1 MTSPAGTARS
11 LVGASGGTEGLGRR
25 RIRAYIGLG
34 ANVGDAAA
42 TLARAVRDL
51 GALPGVR
58 VRGVSRLYLTAPWG
72 VTDQPD
78 FHNAA
83 VALDITTR
91 EQPEAAALTLLAGLK
106 ALERDAGRRQRA
118 RWGPRELDLDL
129 LIFGRHRIV
138 VERPPEARSVEA
150 EIDPAKAARQLEV
163 PHRDLGERL
172 FVLAPLADLA
182 PGLVPP
188 GWHEP
193 AETARD
199 RVASQDPSAAAR
211 AIGEWDSASGRWRRR

>member
-1 MTSPAGTARS
+1 
-11 LVGASGGTEGLGRR
+11 VGLGCRR
-25 RIRAYIGLG
+25 VRAYVGLG

-42 TLARAVRDL
+42 TLGRAARDL

-58 VRGVSRLYLTAPWG
+58 VRGVSRLYRTAPWG
-72 VTDQPD
+72 VTGQPD
-78 FHNAA
+78 FHNAV
-83 VALDITTR
+83 VALDVTTR
-91 EQPEAAALTLLAGLK
+91 EGPQAAALTILTGLK

-129 LIFGRHRIV
+129 LIFGRHRIAV
-138 VERPPEARSVEA
+138 NRPPEARSVEA

-188 GWHEP
+188 GWHERVG
-193 AETARD
+193 TARD
-199 RVASQDPSAAAR
+199 RVASQEPSTAVR
-211 AIGEWDSASGRWRRR
+211 PIGGWDSASGRWRRG